1 MFTHATL
8 FARWCLL
15 LLLCIPVLAGL
26 VGVIFPALG
35 YFPAIGA
42 NGFSTQVFVTLF
54 TLPDVWQMMML
65 SLFTG
70 FGSTLL
76 AVIAAFCILATF
88 YQSSLLG
95 KIQGVLSPF
104 LVFPHAAAAIALLFV
119 VSPSGIFAAIITRLN
134 AYLSHVF
141 TSPFTN
147 GTLPINEMASISEM
161 ALPAANDGTLLY
173 DDTGLS
179 ILIALS
185 LKELPFIMLMTLSV
199 MSQPLVKKKL
209 TGYVQVGTA
218 LGYSPTASFFKL
230 VLPTI
235 YSQIKLPLLAVLVFA
250 TSNVEIPLILGPNN
264 PSTLAVAIMHW
275 FNHIDLSMR
284 LLASSAAVVQ
294 VAVSAVAVMLFLGGE
309 QLVKHVGKRS
319 LSSGNRYF
327 ADAALR
333 ACGFTVMAVYIIL
346 ICAVV
351 YTVVTYSFA
360 KQWHFPLLLPEGLTL
375 LHWDTA
381 ISALASP
388 LINSLLLGVMVST
401 TSITLVLFTLESEQ
415 LKPAR
420 TFASN
425 AFSASLFLPLLVP
438 GVAFLYGLVWF
449 QQLVFQDA
457 VWFHTYIA
465 HMVYVVPYVFL
476 SMAVAYRRLDNR
488 YAMVAQSLGKT
499 PWQVFYHVKLPS
511 LFSAIMVA
519 WALGLAISFSQYLPT
534 LLASGGTIP
543 TITTE
548 AVASVSGSST
558 RLTAVYVIIQAV
570 MPLLGFMIAWYIPAF
585 AMKKQRR
592 QMHSEGSL
600 DYVDANTVHKE
611 RMANIRTKTTR
622 A

>member
-1 MFTHATL
+1 MFTHITL
-8 FARWCLL
+8 VARWCLL

-42 NGFSTQVFVTLF
+42 NAFSTQVFATLF
-54 TLPDVWQMMML
+54 GLPDIWQMMWL

-70 FGSTLL
+70 IGSTLL

-104 LVFPHAAAAIALLFV
+104 LVFPHAAAAISLLFV
-119 VSPSGIFAAIITRLN
+119 VSPSGIFAAVTTRLN
-134 AYLSHVF
+134 AYFSHAF
-141 TSPFTN
+141 TTPFV
-147 GTLPINEMASISEM
+147 NEISEM

-173 DDTGLS
+173 DSLGLS

-185 LKELPFIMLMTLSV
+185 LKELPFILLMTLSV

-209 TGYVQVGTA
+209 TGYVKVGTA

-235 YSQIKLPLLAVLVFA
+235 FSQIKLPLLAVLVFA

-294 VAVSAVAVMLFLGGE
+294 VAVSAVAVVLFLGIE
-309 QLVKHVGKRS
+309 RLVAYTGKRS
-319 LSSGNRYF
+319 LSGGNRYF
-327 ADAALR
+327 ADTALR

-351 YTVVTYSFA
+351 YTVVVYSFA

-375 LHWDTA
+375 LHWNTA
-381 ISALASP
+381 TSALTTP
-388 LINSLLLGVMVST
+388 LINTLLLGVLVST
-401 TSITLVLFTLESEQ
+401 TSLVLVLFTLESEQ

-420 TFASN
+420 VVASN
-425 AFSASLFLPLLVP
+425 AFSVSLFLPLLVP

-449 QQLVFQDA
+449 QQLVFQNA
-457 VWFHTYIA
+457 VWFHTYVA
-465 HMVYVVPYVFL
+465 HMVYVLPYVFL
-476 SMAVAYRRLDNR
+476 SMAVAYRKFDNR

-534 LLASGGTIP
+534 LLASGGTLP
-543 TITTE
+543 TVTTE

-570 MPLLGFMIAWYIPAF
+570 MPLIGFMIAWYMPAI
-585 AMKKQRR
+585 ATRRRSR
-592 QMHSEGSL
+592 QMLVSDTHSNRSA
-600 DYVDANTVHKE
+600 DPVQ
-611 RMANIRTKTTR
+611 
-622 A
+622 

>member
-1 MFTHATL
+1 MFTHITL
-8 FARWCLL
+8 VARWCLL

-35 YFPAIGA
+35 NFPAIGA
-42 NGFSTQVFVTLF
+42 NTFSTQVFATLF
-54 TLPDVWQMMML
+54 GLPDIWQMMWL

-70 FGSTLL
+70 IGSTLL

-104 LVFPHAAAAIALLFV
+104 LVFPHAAAAISLLFV
-119 VSPSGIFAAIITRLN
+119 VSPSGIFAATTTRLN
-134 AYLSHVF
+134 AYFSHAF
-141 TSPFTN
+141 TTPFV
-147 GTLPINEMASISEM
+147 NEISEM

-173 DDTGLS
+173 DSLGLS

-185 LKELPFIMLMTLSV
+185 LKELPFILLMTLSV

-209 TGYVQVGTA
+209 TGYVKVGTA

-235 YSQIKLPLLAVLVFA
+235 FSQIKLPLLAVLVFA

-294 VAVSAVAVMLFLGGE
+294 VAVLAVAVVLGIE
-309 QLVKHVGKRS
+309 RLVAYTGKRS
-319 LSSGNRYF
+319 LSGGNRYF
-327 ADAALR
+327 ADAVLR
-333 ACGFTVMAVYIIL
+333 ACGFVIMAFYIIL
-346 ICAVV
+346 ICTVV
-351 YTVVTYSFA
+351 YTVVVYSFA

-375 LHWDTA
+375 LHWSTA
-381 ISALASP
+381 TSALTTP
-388 LINSLLLGVMVST
+388 LINTLLLGALVST
-401 TSITLVLFTLESEQ
+401 TSLVLVLFTLESEQ

-420 TFASN
+420 AVASN
-425 AFSASLFLPLLVP
+425 AFSVSLFLPLLVP

-449 QQLVFQDA
+449 QQLVFQNA
-457 VWFHTYIA
+457 VWFHTYVA

-476 SMAVAYRRLDNR
+476 SMAVAYRKFDNR

-534 LLASGGTIP
+534 LLASGGTLP
-543 TITTE
+543 TVTTE

-570 MPLLGFMIAWYIPAF
+570 MPLIGFMIAWCMPAI
-585 AMKKQRR
+585 AMRRRSR
-592 QMHSEGSL
+592 QMLVSDTHSNRSA
-600 DYVDANTVHKE
+600 DPVQ
-611 RMANIRTKTTR
+611 
-622 A
+622 

>member
-1 MFTHATL
+1 MFTHITL
-8 FARWCLL
+8 VARWCLL

-42 NGFSTQVFVTLF
+42 NAFSTQVFATLF
-54 TLPDVWQMMML
+54 DLPDIWQMMWL

-70 FGSTLL
+70 VGSTLL

-104 LVFPHAAAAIALLFV
+104 LVFPHAAAAISLLFV
-119 VSPSGIFAAIITRLN
+119 VSPSGIFAAITTRLN
-134 AYLSHVF
+134 AYFSHAF
-141 TSPFTN
+141 TTPFV
-147 GTLPINEMASISEM
+147 NEISEM

-173 DDTGLS
+173 DSLGLS

-185 LKELPFIMLMTLSV
+185 LKELPFILLMTLSV

-209 TGYVQVGTA
+209 TGYVKVGTA

-235 YSQIKLPLLAVLVFA
+235 FSQIKLPLLAVLVFA

-294 VAVSAVAVMLFLGGE
+294 VAVSAVAVVLFLGIE
-309 QLVKHVGKRS
+309 RLVAYTGKRS
-319 LSSGNRYF
+319 LSGGNRYF
-327 ADAALR
+327 ADTALR

-346 ICAVV
+346 ICTVV
-351 YTVVTYSFA
+351 YTVVVYSFA

-375 LHWDTA
+375 LHWNTA
-381 ISALASP
+381 TSALTTP
-388 LINSLLLGVMVST
+388 LINTLLLGVLVST
-401 TSITLVLFTLESEQ
+401 TSLVLVLFTLESEQ

-420 TFASN
+420 AVAEN
-425 AFSASLFLPLLVP
+425 AFSVSLFLPLLVP

-449 QQLVFQDA
+449 QQLVFQNA
-457 VWFHTYIA
+457 VWFHTYVA
-465 HMVYVVPYVFL
+465 HMVYVLPYVFL
-476 SMAVAYRRLDNR
+476 SMAVAYRKFDNR

-534 LLASGGTIP
+534 LLASGGTLP
-543 TITTE
+543 TVTTE

-570 MPLLGFMIAWYIPAF
+570 MPLIGFMIAWYMPAV
-585 AMKKQRR
+585 ATRRRSKQ
-592 QMHSEGSL
+592 MLVSDTHSNRSA
-600 DYVDANTVHKE
+600 DPVQ
-611 RMANIRTKTTR
+611 
-622 A
+622 

>member
-1 MFTHATL
+1 MFTHITL
-8 FARWCLL
+8 VARWCLL

-42 NGFSTQVFVTLF
+42 NTFSTQVFATLF
-54 TLPDVWQMMML
+54 GLPDIWQMMWL

-70 FGSTLL
+70 IGSTLL

-104 LVFPHAAAAIALLFV
+104 LVFPHAAAAISLLFV
-119 VSPSGIFAAIITRLN
+119 VSPSGIFAAVTTRLN
-134 AYLSHVF
+134 AYFSHAF
-141 TSPFTN
+141 TTPFV
-147 GTLPINEMASISEM
+147 NEISEM

-173 DDTGLS
+173 DSLGLS

-185 LKELPFIMLMTLSV
+185 RKELPFILLMTLSI

-209 TGYVQVGTA
+209 TGYVKVGTA

-235 YSQIKLPLLAVLVFA
+235 FSQIKLPLLAVLVFA

-294 VAVSAVAVMLFLGGE
+294 VAVSAVAVVLFLGIE
-309 QLVKHVGKRS
+309 RLVTYTGKRS
-319 LSSGNRYF
+319 LSGGNRYV
-327 ADAALR
+327 ADAVLR
-333 ACGFTVMAVYIIL
+333 TCGFVIMAFYIIL
-346 ICAVV
+346 ICTGV
-351 YTVVTYSFA
+351 YTVVVYSFA

-375 LHWDTA
+375 LHWNTA
-381 ISALASP
+381 TSALTTP
-388 LINSLLLGVMVST
+388 LINTLLLGVLVST
-401 TSITLVLFTLESEQ
+401 TSLVLVLFTLESEQ

-420 TFASN
+420 VVASN
-425 AFSASLFLPLLVP
+425 AFSVSLFLPLLVP

-449 QQLVFQDA
+449 QQLVFQNA
-457 VWFHTYIA
+457 VWFHTYVA
-465 HMVYVVPYVFL
+465 HMVYVLPYVFL
-476 SMAVAYRRLDNR
+476 SMAVAYRKFDNR

-534 LLASGGTIP
+534 LLASGGTLP
-543 TITTE
+543 TVTTE

-570 MPLLGFMIAWYIPAF
+570 MPLIGFMIAWYMPAV
-585 AMKKQRR
+585 ATRRRSR
-592 QMHSEGSL
+592 QMLVSDTHSNRSA
-600 DYVDANTVHKE
+600 DPVQ
-611 RMANIRTKTTR
+611 
-622 A
+622 

>member
-1 MFTHATL
+1 MFTHITL
-8 FARWCLL
+8 VARWCLL

-42 NGFSTQVFVTLF
+42 NTFSTQVFATLF
-54 TLPDVWQMMML
+54 GLPDIWQMMWL

-70 FGSTLL
+70 IGSTLL

-104 LVFPHAAAAIALLFV
+104 LVFPHAAAAISLLFV
-119 VSPSGIFAAIITRLN
+119 VSPSGIFAAITTRLN
-134 AYLSHVF
+134 AYFSHAF
-141 TSPFTN
+141 TTPFVN
-147 GTLPINEMASISEM
+147 ETLTINEMASISEM
-161 ALPAANDGTLLY
+161 ALPAVNDGTLLY
-173 DDTGLS
+173 DGLGLS

-185 LKELPFIMLMTLSV
+185 LKELPFILLMTLSV

-209 TGYVQVGTA
+209 TGYVKVGTA

-235 YSQIKLPLLAVLVFA
+235 FSQIKLPLLAVLVFA

-294 VAVSAVAVMLFLGGE
+294 VAVSAVAVVLFLGIE
-309 QLVKHVGKRS
+309 RLVTYTGKRS
-319 LSSGNRYF
+319 LSGGNRYF
-327 ADAALR
+327 ADAVLR
-333 ACGFTVMAVYIIL
+333 ACGFVIMAFYIIL
-346 ICAVV
+346 ICTVV
-351 YTVVTYSFA
+351 YTVVVYSFA

-375 LHWDTA
+375 LHWNTA
-381 ISALASP
+381 TSALTTP
-388 LINSLLLGVMVST
+388 LINTLLLGVLVST
-401 TSITLVLFTLESEQ
+401 TSLVLVLFTLESEQ

-420 TFASN
+420 AVASN
-425 AFSASLFLPLLVP
+425 AFSVSLFLPLLVP

-449 QQLVFQDA
+449 QQLVFQNA
-457 VWFHTYIA
+457 VWFHTYVA

-476 SMAVAYRRLDNR
+476 SMAVAYRKFDNR

-534 LLASGGTIP
+534 LLASGGTLP
-543 TITTE
+543 TVTTE

-570 MPLLGFMIAWYIPAF
+570 MPLIGFMIAWYMPAI
-585 AMKKQRR
+585 ATRRRSR
-592 QMHSEGSL
+592 QMLVSDTHSNRSA
-600 DYVDANTVHKE
+600 DAVQ
-611 RMANIRTKTTR
+611 
-622 A
+622 

>member
-1 MFTHATL
+1 MFTHITL
-8 FARWCLL
+8 VARWCLL

-42 NGFSTQVFVTLF
+42 NAFSTQVFATLF
-54 TLPDVWQMMML
+54 GLPDIWQMMWL

-70 FGSTLL
+70 IGSTLL
-76 AVIAAFCILATF
+76 AVIAAFCLLATF

-104 LVFPHAAAAIALLFV
+104 LVFPHAAAAISILFV
-119 VSPSGIFAAIITRLN
+119 VSPSGIFAAITTRLN
-134 AYLSHVF
+134 AYFSHAF
-141 TSPFTN
+141 TTPFV
-147 GTLPINEMASISEM
+147 NEISEM

-173 DDTGLS
+173 DGLGLS

-185 LKELPFIMLMTLSV
+185 LKELPFILLMTLSV

-209 TGYVQVGTA
+209 TGYVKVGTA

-235 YSQIKLPLLAVLVFA
+235 FSQIKLPLLAVLVFA

-294 VAVSAVAVMLFLGGE
+294 VAVSAVAVLLFFGIE
-309 QLVKHVGKRS
+309 RLVTYTGKRS
-319 LSSGNRYF
+319 LSGGNRYF
-327 ADAALR
+327 ADVVLR
-333 ACGFTVMAVYIIL
+333 ACGFAIVAFYIIL
-346 ICAVV
+346 ICTVV
-351 YTVVTYSFA
+351 YTVVVYSFA

-375 LHWDTA
+375 LHWNTA
-381 ISALASP
+381 TSALTTP
-388 LINSLLLGVMVST
+388 LINTLLLGVLVST
-401 TSITLVLFTLESEQ
+401 TSLVLVLFTLECEQ

-420 TFASN
+420 ALASN
-425 AFSASLFLPLLVP
+425 AFSVSLFLPLLVP

-449 QQLVFQDA
+449 QQLVFQNA

-476 SMAVAYRRLDNR
+476 SMAVAYRKFDNR

-534 LLASGGTIP
+534 LLASGGTLP
-543 TITTE
+543 TVTTE

-570 MPLLGFMIAWYIPAF
+570 MPLIGFMIAWYMPAV
-585 AMKKQRR
+585 ATRRRSR
-592 QMHSEGSL
+592 QMLVSDPHSNRST
-600 DYVDANTVHKE
+600 DPVQ
-611 RMANIRTKTTR
+611 
-622 A
+622 

>member
-1 MFTHATL
+1 MFTHITL
-8 FARWCLL
+8 VARWCLL

-42 NGFSTQVFVTLF
+42 NAFSTQVFATLF
-54 TLPDVWQMMML
+54 GLPDIWQMMWL

-70 FGSTLL
+70 IGSTLL

-104 LVFPHAAAAIALLFV
+104 LVFPHAAAAISLLFV
-119 VSPSGIFAAIITRLN
+119 VSPSGIFAAVTTRLN
-134 AYLSHVF
+134 AYFSHAF
-141 TSPFTN
+141 TTPFV
-147 GTLPINEMASISEM
+147 NEISEM

-173 DDTGLS
+173 DSLGLS

-185 LKELPFIMLMTLSV
+185 LKELPFILLMTLSV

-209 TGYVQVGTA
+209 TGYVKVGTA

-235 YSQIKLPLLAVLVFA
+235 FSQIKLPLLAVLVFA

-294 VAVSAVAVMLFLGGE
+294 VAVSAVAVLLFFGIE
-309 QLVKHVGKRS
+309 RLVTYTGKRS
-319 LSSGNRYF
+319 LSGGNRYF
-327 ADAALR
+327 ADAVLR
-333 ACGFTVMAVYIIL
+333 TCGFVIMAFYIIL
-346 ICAVV
+346 ICTVV
-351 YTVVTYSFA
+351 YTVVVYSFA

-375 LHWDTA
+375 LHWNTA
-381 ISALASP
+381 TSALTTP
-388 LINSLLLGVMVST
+388 LINTLLLGVLVST
-401 TSITLVLFTLESEQ
+401 TSLVLVLFTLESEQ

-420 TFASN
+420 AVAEN
-425 AFSASLFLPLLVP
+425 AFSVSLFLPLLVP

-449 QQLVFQDA
+449 QQLAFQNA
-457 VWFHTYIA
+457 VWFHTYVA
-465 HMVYVVPYVFL
+465 HMVYVLPYVFL
-476 SMAVAYRRLDNR
+476 SMAVAYRKFDNR

-534 LLASGGTIP
+534 LLASGGTLP
-543 TITTE
+543 TVTTE

-570 MPLLGFMIAWYIPAF
+570 MPLIGFMIAWYMPAI
-585 AMKKQRR
+585 ATRRRSR
-592 QMHSEGSL
+592 QMLVSDTHSNRSA
-600 DYVDANTVHKE
+600 DPVQ
-611 RMANIRTKTTR
+611 
-622 A
+622 

>member
-1 MFTHATL
+1 
-8 FARWCLL
+8 
-15 LLLCIPVLAGL
+15 
-26 VGVIFPALG
+26 
-35 YFPAIGA
+35 
-42 NGFSTQVFVTLF
+42 
-54 TLPDVWQMMML
+54 MMWL

-70 FGSTLL
+70 IGSTLL

-104 LVFPHAAAAIALLFV
+104 LVFPHAAAAISLLFV
-119 VSPSGIFAAIITRLN
+119 VSPSGIFAAITTRLN
-134 AYLSHVF
+134 AYFSHAF
-141 TSPFTN
+141 TTPFVN
-147 GTLPINEMASISEM
+147 ETLTINEMASISEM
-161 ALPAANDGTLLY
+161 ALPAVNDGTLLY
-173 DDTGLS
+173 DGLGLS

-185 LKELPFIMLMTLSV
+185 LKELPFILLMTLSV

-209 TGYVQVGTA
+209 TGYVKVGTA

-235 YSQIKLPLLAVLVFA
+235 FSQIKLPLLAVLVFA

-294 VAVSAVAVMLFLGGE
+294 VAVSAVAVVLFLGIE
-309 QLVKHVGKRS
+309 RLVTYTGKRS
-319 LSSGNRYF
+319 LSGGNRYF
-327 ADAALR
+327 ADAVLR
-333 ACGFTVMAVYIIL
+333 ACGFVIMAFYIIL
-346 ICAVV
+346 ICTVV
-351 YTVVTYSFA
+351 YTVVVYSFA

-375 LHWDTA
+375 LHWNTA
-381 ISALASP
+381 TSALTTP
-388 LINSLLLGVMVST
+388 LINTLLLGVLVST
-401 TSITLVLFTLESEQ
+401 TSLVLVLFTLESEQ

-420 TFASN
+420 AVASN
-425 AFSASLFLPLLVP
+425 AFSVSLFLPLLVP

-449 QQLVFQDA
+449 QQLVFQNA
-457 VWFHTYIA
+457 VWFHTYVA

-476 SMAVAYRRLDNR
+476 SMAVAYRKFDNR

-534 LLASGGTIP
+534 LLASGGTLP
-543 TITTE
+543 TVTTE

-570 MPLLGFMIAWYIPAF
+570 MPLIGFMIAWYMPAI
-585 AMKKQRR
+585 ATRRRSR
-592 QMHSEGSL
+592 QMLVSDTHSNRSA
-600 DYVDANTVHKE
+600 DAVQ
-611 RMANIRTKTTR
+611 
-622 A
+622 

>member
-1 MFTHATL
+1 MFTHITL
-8 FARWCLL
+8 VARWCLL

-42 NGFSTQVFVTLF
+42 NAFSTQVFATLF
-54 TLPDVWQMMML
+54 DLPDIWQMMWL

-70 FGSTLL
+70 VGSTLL

-104 LVFPHAAAAIALLFV
+104 LVFPHAAAAISLLFV
-119 VSPSGIFAAIITRLN
+119 VSPSGIFAATTTRLN
-134 AYLSHVF
+134 AYFSHAF
-141 TSPFTN
+141 TTPFV
-147 GTLPINEMASISEM
+147 NEISEM

-173 DDTGLS
+173 DGLGLS

-185 LKELPFIMLMTLSV
+185 LKELPFILLMTLSV

-209 TGYVQVGTA
+209 TGYVKVGTA

-235 YSQIKLPLLAVLVFA
+235 FSQIKLPLLAVLVFA

-294 VAVSAVAVMLFLGGE
+294 VAVSAVAVVLFLGIE
-309 QLVKHVGKRS
+309 RLVAYTGKRS
-319 LSSGNRYF
+319 LSGGNRYF
-327 ADAALR
+327 ADTALR

-351 YTVVTYSFA
+351 YTVVVYSFA

-375 LHWDTA
+375 LHWSTA
-381 ISALASP
+381 TSALTTP
-388 LINSLLLGVMVST
+388 LINTLLLGVLVST
-401 TSITLVLFTLESEQ
+401 NSLVLVLFTLESEQ

-420 TFASN
+420 VVASN
-425 AFSASLFLPLLVP
+425 AFSVSLFLPLLVP

-449 QQLVFQDA
+449 QQLVFQNA
-457 VWFHTYIA
+457 VWFHTYVA

-476 SMAVAYRRLDNR
+476 SMAVAYRKFDNR

-534 LLASGGTIP
+534 LLASGGTLP
-543 TITTE
+543 TVTTE

-570 MPLLGFMIAWYIPAF
+570 MPLIGFMIAWYMPAI
-585 AMKKQRR
+585 ATRRRSR
-592 QMHSEGSL
+592 QMLVSDTHSNRSA
-600 DYVDANTVHKE
+600 DPVQ
-611 RMANIRTKTTR
+611 
-622 A
+622 

>member
-1 MFTHATL
+1 MFTHITL
-8 FARWCLL
+8 VARWCLL

-42 NGFSTQVFVTLF
+42 NAFSTQVFATLF
-54 TLPDVWQMMML
+54 GLPDIWQMMWL

-70 FGSTLL
+70 IGSTLL

-104 LVFPHAAAAIALLFV
+104 LVFPHAAAAISLLFV
-119 VSPSGIFAAIITRLN
+119 VSPSGIFAAVTTRLN
-134 AYLSHVF
+134 AYFSHAF
-141 TSPFTN
+141 TTPFV
-147 GTLPINEMASISEM
+147 NEISEM

-173 DDTGLS
+173 DSLGLS

-185 LKELPFIMLMTLSV
+185 LKELPFILLMTLSV

-209 TGYVQVGTA
+209 TGYVKVGTA

-235 YSQIKLPLLAVLVFA
+235 FSQIKLPLLAVLVFA

-294 VAVSAVAVMLFLGGE
+294 VAVSAVAVLLFFGIE
-309 QLVKHVGKRS
+309 RLVTYTGKRS
-319 LSSGNRYF
+319 LSGGNRYF
-327 ADAALR
+327 ADAVLR
-333 ACGFTVMAVYIIL
+333 TCGFVIMAFYIIL
-346 ICAVV
+346 ICTGV
-351 YTVVTYSFA
+351 YTVVVYSFA

-375 LHWDTA
+375 LHWNTA
-381 ISALASP
+381 TSALTTP
-388 LINSLLLGVMVST
+388 LINTLLLGVLVST
-401 TSITLVLFTLESEQ
+401 TSLVLVLFTLESEQ

-420 TFASN
+420 AVAEN
-425 AFSASLFLPLLVP
+425 AFSVSLFLPLLVP

-449 QQLVFQDA
+449 QQLVFQNA
-457 VWFHTYIA
+457 VWFHTYVA
-465 HMVYVVPYVFL
+465 HMVYVLPYVFL
-476 SMAVAYRRLDNR
+476 SMAVAYRKFDNR
-488 YAMVAQSLGKT
+488 YAMVAKSLGKT

-534 LLASGGTIP
+534 LLASGGTLP
-543 TITTE
+543 TVTTE

-570 MPLLGFMIAWYIPAF
+570 MPLIGFMIAWYMPAI
-585 AMKKQRR
+585 ATRRRSR
-592 QMHSEGSL
+592 QMLVSDTHSNRSA
-600 DYVDANTVHKE
+600 DPVQ
-611 RMANIRTKTTR
+611 
-622 A
+622 

>member
-1 MFTHATL
+1 MFTHITL
-8 FARWCLL
+8 VARWCLL

-42 NGFSTQVFVTLF
+42 NTFSTQVFATLF
-54 TLPDVWQMMML
+54 GLPDIWQMMWL

-70 FGSTLL
+70 IGSTLL

-104 LVFPHAAAAIALLFV
+104 LVFPHAAAAISLVFV
-119 VSPSGIFAAIITRLN
+119 VSPSGIFAAVTTRLN
-134 AYLSHVF
+134 AYFSHAF
-141 TSPFTN
+141 TTPFV
-147 GTLPINEMASISEM
+147 NEVSEM

-173 DDTGLS
+173 DSLGLS

-185 LKELPFIMLMTLSV
+185 LKELPFILLMTLSV

-209 TGYVQVGTA
+209 TGYVKVGTA

-235 YSQIKLPLLAVLVFA
+235 FSQIKLPLLAVLVFA

-294 VAVSAVAVMLFLGGE
+294 VAVSAVAVVLFLGIE
-309 QLVKHVGKRS
+309 RLVAYTGKRS
-319 LSSGNRYF
+319 LSGGNRYF
-327 ADAALR
+327 ADTALR

-351 YTVVTYSFA
+351 YTVVVYSFA

-375 LHWDTA
+375 LHWSTA
-381 ISALASP
+381 TSALTTP
-388 LINSLLLGVMVST
+388 LINTLLLGVLVST
-401 TSITLVLFTLESEQ
+401 TSLVLVLFTLESEQ

-420 TFASN
+420 VVASN
-425 AFSASLFLPLLVP
+425 AFSVSLFLPLLVP

-449 QQLVFQDA
+449 QQLVFQNA

-476 SMAVAYRRLDNR
+476 SMAVAYRKFDNR

-534 LLASGGTIP
+534 LLASGGTLP
-543 TITTE
+543 TVTTE

-570 MPLLGFMIAWYIPAF
+570 MPLIGFMIAWYMPAI
-585 AMKKQRR
+585 ATRRRSR
-592 QMHSEGSL
+592 QMLVSDTHSNRSA
-600 DYVDANTVHKE
+600 DPVQ
-611 RMANIRTKTTR
+611 
-622 A
+622 

>member
-1 MFTHATL
+1 MFTHITL
-8 FARWCLL
+8 VARWCLL

-42 NGFSTQVFVTLF
+42 NTFSTQVFATLF
-54 TLPDVWQMMML
+54 GLPDIWQMMWL

-70 FGSTLL
+70 IGSTLL

-104 LVFPHAAAAIALLFV
+104 LVFPHAAAAISLVFV
-119 VSPSGIFAAIITRLN
+119 VSPSGIFAAVTTRLN
-134 AYLSHVF
+134 AYFSHAF
-141 TSPFTN
+141 TTPFV
-147 GTLPINEMASISEM
+147 NEVSEM

-173 DDTGLS
+173 DSLGLS

-185 LKELPFIMLMTLSV
+185 LKELPFILLMTLSV

-209 TGYVQVGTA
+209 TGYVKVGTA

-235 YSQIKLPLLAVLVFA
+235 FSQIKLPLLAVLVFA

-294 VAVSAVAVMLFLGGE
+294 VAVSAVAVLLFFGIE
-309 QLVKHVGKRS
+309 RLVTYTGKRS
-319 LSSGNRYF
+319 LSGGNRYF
-327 ADAALR
+327 ADAVLR
-333 ACGFTVMAVYIIL
+333 TCGFVIMAFYIIL
-346 ICAVV
+346 ICTVV
-351 YTVVTYSFA
+351 YTVVVYSLA

-375 LHWDTA
+375 LHWNTA
-381 ISALASP
+381 TSALTTP
-388 LINSLLLGVMVST
+388 LINTLLLGVLVST
-401 TSITLVLFTLESEQ
+401 TSLVLVLFTLESEQ

-420 TFASN
+420 AVAEN
-425 AFSASLFLPLLVP
+425 AFSVSLFLPLLVP

-449 QQLVFQDA
+449 QQLVFQNA
-457 VWFHTYIA
+457 VWFHTYVA
-465 HMVYVVPYVFL
+465 HMVYVLPYVFL
-476 SMAVAYRRLDNR
+476 SMAVAYRKFDNR
-488 YAMVAQSLGKT
+488 YAMVAKSLGKT

-534 LLASGGTIP
+534 LLASGGTLP
-543 TITTE
+543 TVTTE

-570 MPLLGFMIAWYIPAF
+570 MPLIGFMIAWYMPAV
-585 AMKKQRR
+585 ATRRRSR
-592 QMHSEGSL
+592 QMLVSDTHSNRSA
-600 DYVDANTVHKE
+600 DPVQ
-611 RMANIRTKTTR
+611 
-622 A
+622 

>member
-1 MFTHATL
+1 MFTHITL
-8 FARWCLL
+8 VARWCLL

-26 VGVIFPALG
+26 VGGIFPALG

-42 NGFSTQVFVTLF
+42 NAFSTQVFATLF
-54 TLPDVWQMMML
+54 DLPDIWQMMWL

-70 FGSTLL
+70 VGSTLL

-104 LVFPHAAAAIALLFV
+104 LVFPHAAAAISLLFV
-119 VSPSGIFAAIITRLN
+119 VSPSGIFAATTTRLN
-134 AYLSHVF
+134 AYFSHAF
-141 TSPFTN
+141 TTPFV
-147 GTLPINEMASISEM
+147 NEISEM

-173 DDTGLS
+173 DGLGLS

-185 LKELPFIMLMTLSV
+185 LKELPFILLMTLSV

-209 TGYVQVGTA
+209 TGYVKVGTA

-235 YSQIKLPLLAVLVFA
+235 FSQIKLPLLAVLVFA

-294 VAVSAVAVMLFLGGE
+294 VAVSAVAVVLFLGIE
-309 QLVKHVGKRS
+309 RLVAYTGKCS
-319 LSSGNRYF
+319 LSGGNRYF
-327 ADAALR
+327 ADTALR

-346 ICAVV
+346 ICTVV
-351 YTVVTYSFA
+351 YTVVVYSFA

-375 LHWDTA
+375 LHWNTA
-381 ISALASP
+381 TSALTTP
-388 LINSLLLGVMVST
+388 LINTLLLGVLVST
-401 TSITLVLFTLESEQ
+401 TSLVLVLFTLESEQ

-420 TFASN
+420 AVASN
-425 AFSASLFLPLLVP
+425 AFSVSLFLPLLVP

-449 QQLVFQDA
+449 QQLVFQNA
-457 VWFHTYIA
+457 VWFHTYVA
-465 HMVYVVPYVFL
+465 HMVYVLPYVFL
-476 SMAVAYRRLDNR
+476 SMAVAYRKFDNR

-534 LLASGGTIP
+534 LLASGGTLP
-543 TITTE
+543 TVTTE

-570 MPLLGFMIAWYIPAF
+570 MPLIGFMIAWYMPAV
-585 AMKKQRR
+585 ATRRRSKQ
-592 QMHSEGSL
+592 MLVSDTHSNRSA
-600 DYVDANTVHKE
+600 DPVQ
-611 RMANIRTKTTR
+611 
-622 A
+622 

>member
-1 MFTHATL
+1 MFTHITL
-8 FARWCLL
+8 VARWCLL

-42 NGFSTQVFVTLF
+42 NAFSTQVFATLF
-54 TLPDVWQMMML
+54 DLPDIWQMMWL

-70 FGSTLL
+70 IGSTLL

-104 LVFPHAAAAIALLFV
+104 LVFPHAAAAISLLFV
-119 VSPSGIFAAIITRLN
+119 VSPSGIFAAITTRLN
-134 AYLSHVF
+134 AYFSHAF
-141 TSPFTN
+141 TTPFV
-147 GTLPINEMASISEM
+147 NEISEM

-173 DDTGLS
+173 DGLGLS

-185 LKELPFIMLMTLSV
+185 LKELPFILLMTLSV

-209 TGYVQVGTA
+209 TGYVKVGTA

-235 YSQIKLPLLAVLVFA
+235 FSQIKLPFLAVLVFA

-294 VAVSAVAVMLFLGGE
+294 VAVSAVAVVLFLGIE
-309 QLVKHVGKRS
+309 RLVAYTGKRS
-319 LSSGNRYF
+319 LSGGNRYF
-327 ADAALR
+327 ADTALR

-351 YTVVTYSFA
+351 YTVVVYSFA

-375 LHWDTA
+375 LHWNTA
-381 ISALASP
+381 TSALTTP
-388 LINSLLLGVMVST
+388 LINTLLLGVLVST
-401 TSITLVLFTLESEQ
+401 TSLVLVLFTLESEQ

-420 TFASN
+420 VVASN
-425 AFSASLFLPLLVP
+425 AFSVSLFLPLLVP

-449 QQLVFQDA
+449 QQLVFQNA

-476 SMAVAYRRLDNR
+476 SMAVAYRKFDNR

-519 WALGLAISFSQYLPT
+519 SALGLAISFSQYLPT
-534 LLASGGTIP
+534 LLASGGTLP
-543 TITTE
+543 TVTTE

-570 MPLLGFMIAWYIPAF
+570 MPLIGFMIAWYMPAV
-585 AMKKQRR
+585 ATRRRSR
-592 QMHSEGSL
+592 QMLVSDTHSNRSA
-600 DYVDANTVHKE
+600 DPVQ
-611 RMANIRTKTTR
+611 
-622 A
+622 

>member
-1 MFTHATL
+1 MFTHITL
-8 FARWCLL
+8 VARWCLL

-42 NGFSTQVFVTLF
+42 NAFSTQVFATLF
-54 TLPDVWQMMML
+54 GLPDIWQMMWL

-70 FGSTLL
+70 IGSTLL

-104 LVFPHAAAAIALLFV
+104 LVFPHAAAAISLLFV
-119 VSPSGIFAAIITRLN
+119 VSPSGIFAAVTTRLN
-134 AYLSHVF
+134 AYFSHAF
-141 TSPFTN
+141 TTPFV
-147 GTLPINEMASISEM
+147 NEISEM

-173 DDTGLS
+173 DSLGLS

-185 LKELPFIMLMTLSV
+185 LKELPFILLMTLSV

-209 TGYVQVGTA
+209 TGYVKVGTA

-235 YSQIKLPLLAVLVFA
+235 FSQIKLPLLAVLVFA

-294 VAVSAVAVMLFLGGE
+294 VAVSAVAVLLFFGIE
-309 QLVKHVGKRS
+309 RLVTYTGKRS
-319 LSSGNRYF
+319 LSGGNRYF
-327 ADAALR
+327 ADAVLR
-333 ACGFTVMAVYIIL
+333 TCGFVIMAFYIIL
-346 ICAVV
+346 ICTVV
-351 YTVVTYSFA
+351 YTVVVYSLA

-375 LHWDTA
+375 LHWNTA
-381 ISALASP
+381 TSALTTP
-388 LINSLLLGVMVST
+388 LINTLLLGVLVST
-401 TSITLVLFTLESEQ
+401 TSLVLVLFTLESEQ

-420 TFASN
+420 AVAEN
-425 AFSASLFLPLLVP
+425 AFSVSLFLPLLVP

-449 QQLVFQDA
+449 QQLVFQNA
-457 VWFHTYIA
+457 VWFHTYVA
-465 HMVYVVPYVFL
+465 HMVYVLPYVFL
-476 SMAVAYRRLDNR
+476 SMAVAYRKFDNR
-488 YAMVAQSLGKT
+488 YAMVAKSLGKT

-534 LLASGGTIP
+534 LLASGGTLP
-543 TITTE
+543 TVTTE

-570 MPLLGFMIAWYIPAF
+570 MPLIGFMIAWYMPAV
-585 AMKKQRR
+585 ATRRRSR
-592 QMHSEGSL
+592 QMLVSDTHSNRSA
-600 DYVDANTVHKE
+600 DPVQ
-611 RMANIRTKTTR
+611 
-622 A
+622 

>member
-1 MFTHATL
+1 MFTHITL
-8 FARWCLL
+8 VARWCLL

-42 NGFSTQVFVTLF
+42 NTFSTQVFATLF
-54 TLPDVWQMMML
+54 GLPDIWQMMWL

-70 FGSTLL
+70 IGSTLL

-104 LVFPHAAAAIALLFV
+104 LVFPHAAAAISLVFV
-119 VSPSGIFAAIITRLN
+119 VSPSGIFAAVTTRLN
-134 AYLSHVF
+134 AYFSHAF
-141 TSPFTN
+141 TTPFV
-147 GTLPINEMASISEM
+147 NEVSEM

-173 DDTGLS
+173 DSLGLS

-185 LKELPFIMLMTLSV
+185 LKELPFILLMTLSV

-209 TGYVQVGTA
+209 TGYVKVGTA

-235 YSQIKLPLLAVLVFA
+235 FSQIKLPLLAVLVFA

-294 VAVSAVAVMLFLGGE
+294 VAVSAVAVVLFLGIE
-309 QLVKHVGKRS
+309 RLVAYTGKRS
-319 LSSGNRYF
+319 LSGGNRYF
-327 ADAALR
+327 ADTALR

-351 YTVVTYSFA
+351 YTVVVYSFA

-375 LHWDTA
+375 LHWSTA
-381 ISALASP
+381 TSALTTP
-388 LINSLLLGVMVST
+388 LINTLLLGALVST
-401 TSITLVLFTLESEQ
+401 TSLVLVLFTLESEQ

-420 TFASN
+420 AVASN
-425 AFSASLFLPLLVP
+425 AFSVSLFLPLLVP

-449 QQLVFQDA
+449 QQLVFQNA
-457 VWFHTYIA
+457 VWFHTYVA

-476 SMAVAYRRLDNR
+476 SMAVAYRKFDNR

-534 LLASGGTIP
+534 LLASGGTLP
-543 TITTE
+543 TVTTE

-570 MPLLGFMIAWYIPAF
+570 MPLIGFMIAWYMPAV
-585 AMKKQRR
+585 ATRRRSR
-592 QMHSEGSL
+592 QMLVSDTHSNRSA
-600 DYVDANTVHKE
+600 DPVQ
-611 RMANIRTKTTR
+611 
-622 A
+622 

>member
-1 MFTHATL
+1 MFTHITL
-8 FARWCLL
+8 VARWCSL

-42 NGFSTQVFVTLF
+42 NAFSTQVFATLF
-54 TLPDVWQMMML
+54 GLSDIWQMMWL

-70 FGSTLL
+70 VGSTLL
-76 AVIAAFCILATF
+76 AVTAAFCILATF

-104 LVFPHAAAAIALLFV
+104 LVFPHAAAAISLLFV
-119 VSPSGIFAAIITRLN
+119 VSPSGIFAAITTRLN
-134 AYLSHVF
+134 AYFCHAF
-141 TSPFTN
+141 TSPFVNETV
-147 GTLPINEMASISEM
+147 TINEMVSISEM
-161 ALPAANDGTLLY
+161 ALPAANGGALLY
-173 DDTGLS
+173 DGLGLS

-185 LKELPFIMLMTLSV
+185 LKELPFILLMTLSV

-209 TGYVQVGTA
+209 TGYVKVGTA
-218 LGYSPTASFFKL
+218 LGYSPIASFFKL

-235 YSQIKLPLLAVLVFA
+235 FSQIKLPLLAVLVFA

-264 PSTLAVAIMHW
+264 PSTLAVAVMHW

-294 VAVSAVAVMLFLGGE
+294 VAVSAVAVLLFLGIE
-309 QLVKHVGKRS
+309 RLVTYTGKRS
-319 LSSGNRYF
+319 LSGGNRYF
-327 ADAALR
+327 ADAVLR
-333 ACGFTVMAVYIIL
+333 ACGFVIIAFYIIL
-346 ICAVV
+346 ICTVL
-351 YTVVTYSFA
+351 YTVVVYSFA

-375 LHWDTA
+375 LHWNTA
-381 ISALASP
+381 TSALTTP
-388 LINSLLLGVMVST
+388 LINTLLLGVLVST
-401 TSITLVLFTLESEQ
+401 TSLVLVLFTLESEQ
-415 LKPAR
+415 LKPALAV
-420 TFASN
+420 ASN
-425 AFSASLFLPLLVP
+425 AFSVSLFLPLLVP

-449 QQLVFQDA
+449 QQLVFQNA
-457 VWFHTYIA
+457 VWFHTYVA

-476 SMAVAYRRLDNR
+476 SMAVAYRKFDNR

-534 LLASGGTIP
+534 LLASGGTLP
-543 TITTE
+543 TVTTE

-570 MPLLGFMIAWYIPAF
+570 MPLIGFMIAWYVPVI
-585 AMKKQRR
+585 AMKKRSSQWLV
-592 QMHSEGSL
+592 SK
-600 DYVDANTVHKE
+600 N
-611 RMANIRTKTTR
+611 
-622 A
+622 

>member
-1 MFTHATL
+1 MFTHITL
-8 FARWCLL
+8 VARWCLL

-26 VGVIFPALG
+26 VGGIFPALG

-42 NGFSTQVFVTLF
+42 NAFSTQVFAALF
-54 TLPDVWQMMML
+54 DLPDIWQMMWL

-70 FGSTLL
+70 VGSTLL

-104 LVFPHAAAAIALLFV
+104 LVFPHAAAAISLLFV
-119 VSPSGIFAAIITRLN
+119 VSPSGIFAATTTRLN
-134 AYLSHVF
+134 AYFSHAF
-141 TSPFTN
+141 TTPFV
-147 GTLPINEMASISEM
+147 NEISEM

-173 DDTGLS
+173 DGLGLS

-185 LKELPFIMLMTLSV
+185 LKELPFILLMTLSV

-209 TGYVQVGTA
+209 TGYVKVGTA

-235 YSQIKLPLLAVLVFA
+235 FSQIKLPLLAVLVFA

-294 VAVSAVAVMLFLGGE
+294 VAVSAVAVVLFLGIE
-309 QLVKHVGKRS
+309 RLVAYTGKCS
-319 LSSGNRYF
+319 LSGGNRYF
-327 ADAALR
+327 ADTALR

-346 ICAVV
+346 ICTVV
-351 YTVVTYSFA
+351 YTVVVYSFA

-375 LHWDTA
+375 LHWNTA
-381 ISALASP
+381 TSALTTP
-388 LINSLLLGVMVST
+388 LINTLLLGVLVST
-401 TSITLVLFTLESEQ
+401 TSLVLVLFTLESEQ

-420 TFASN
+420 AVAEN
-425 AFSASLFLPLLVP
+425 AFSVSLFLPLLVP

-449 QQLVFQDA
+449 QQLVFQNA
-457 VWFHTYIA
+457 VWFHTYVA

-476 SMAVAYRRLDNR
+476 SMAVAYRKFDNR

-534 LLASGGTIP
+534 LLASGGTLP
-543 TITTE
+543 TVTTE

-570 MPLLGFMIAWYIPAF
+570 MPLIGFMIAWYMPAV
-585 AMKKQRR
+585 ATRRRSKQ
-592 QMHSEGSL
+592 MLVSDTHSNRSA
-600 DYVDANTVHKE
+600 DPVQ
-611 RMANIRTKTTR
+611 
-622 A
+622 